1 MLMKKWVVLAVAMT
15 MVAGA
20 QAKEKGKAKG
30 GSTASVTKAA
40 FMETQKKK
48 MEAAGVA
55 FDQAKVEAA
64 FATQDKNGDGVLT
77 ADEQTPA
84 KGKHKGKKK

>member
-1 MLMKKWVVLAVAMT
+1 MKKWVVLAVAMM

-20 QAKEKGKAKG
+20 QAKEKGKAKHG
-30 GSTASVTKAA
+30 DTAITKAA
-40 FMETQKKK
+40 FIEKQKKIA
-48 MEAAGVA
+48 ESAGVA

-64 FATQDKNGDGVLT
+64 FAAQDKNGDGVLT